1 MIERSYLARKVAE
14 HEKWI
19 ERMKPHCE
27 IATK

>member
-1 MIERSYLARKVAE
+1 MIERNCLARQVAE